1 MNPEAAK
8 RAGERL
14 RQWHEVHTAP
24 KYGKYW
30 RLSND
35 RLFGVW
41 RGMCTRCE
49 NEDSYA
55 YRNYGAKG
63 VRICDEWH
71 DYFVFREWA
80 LSTGYD
86 YDAPRGQCTLDR
98 INPFG
103 NYEPS
108 NCRWA
113 DWDTQQHNKRRD
125 WLKAHPDYQPA

>member
-1 MNPEAAK
+1 MNGEARKLKSEFMK
-8 RAGERL
+8 R
-14 RQWHEVHTAP
+14 WHLEHTAP
-24 KYGKYW
+24 KYGKYYG
-30 RLSND
+30 LSSD
-35 RLFGVW
+35 RLYTVW
-41 RGMCTRCE
+41 RSMVTRCNSTE
-49 NEDSYA
+49 GNYA
-55 YRNYGAKG
+55 D
-63 VRICDEWH
+63 VDMCDEWR
-71 DYFVFREWA
+71 DYFAFREWA

-113 DWDTQQHNKRRD
+113 DWYTQQHNKRRD